1 MYSFKRRRR
10 NNKIT
15 KGEIIME
22 IKKAIRIL
30 ESWIE
35 ADRKWRTGAKDS
47 DFDKL
52 CEERN
57 KAIETL
63 IKAVGGEE

>member
-1 MYSFKRRRR
+1 
-10 NNKIT
+10 
-15 KGEIIME
+15 ME

-47 DFDKL
+47 DFDKFY
-52 CEERN
+52 EERN